1 MQNKRLIWSFG
12 LLVIILLLVFYRK
25 PHISFHDAIPE
36 LNTASIHT
44 VLISDTREKSYYMD
58 AKETEQLILILDNL
72 VMKKKFIPNIPAFNT
87 DAYLIFT
94 SPNTNESFTIK
105 LDYARNII
113 GINVHPKNM
122 KQYIVVDN
130 TDLFLFVQSFLN

>member
-1 MQNKRLIWSFG
+1 
-12 LLVIILLLVFYRK
+12 
-25 PHISFHDAIPE
+25 
-36 LNTASIHT
+36 
-44 VLISDTREKSYYMD
+44 MD
-58 AKETEQLILILDNL
+58 AKETEQLISILDNL

-94 SPNTNESFTIK
+94 SPSTNESFIIK